1 MRTIRIGS
9 GAGYS
14 GDRIEPAVELAE
26 KGDIQYLVF
35 ECLGE
40 RTVAL
45 AQQARMKNPDSGY
58 DPLLEERM
66 RAVLPVCASQGIR
79 IVTNMG
85 AANPLAAARKT
96 AEIARSL
103 GLSSL
108 KIAAIVGDDVL
119 DACKERDLPIMEFDG
134 TIKQLG
140 NRLLSAN
147 AYLGAEPIAE
157 ALSAGADIVIT
168 GRASDPALFLAP
180 MIHAFGWA
188 MDDWNLLGQGTVA
201 GHLLEC
207 AGQITGGYFADPGY
221 KDIPDLARLGFPIGE
236 VGEDG
241 GLVITKV
248 KGSGGAVTA
257 QTCKEQLLY
266 EVHDPTQYIQPDVVA
281 DFSQVKVEEIA
292 PNRVRVSGGR
302 GTKRTG
308 TLKVSVGYVD
318 SYIGE
323 GQISYAGPGALARG
337 RLALEIVR
345 ERLKLTGVAA
355 SELWFELIGVDSLHG
370 ANLAAKANEPYEVRV
385 RVTGRT
391 ENLREAVRIGNE
403 VETLYT
409 NGPAAGGGAVGVERF
424 DLVADSDSFAQI
436 FGAAGDAHADLV
448 RLAGARGDLSP
459 VQRVD
464 ADQLEPPV
472 AGGDAGEFQPLANDF
487 QRQPPPRQCAGAGIG
502 NLALADIAVDVA
514 NRDLQRAGTFC
525 SPSAAD
531 PHAVRR
537 DLLDLHL
544 RKIRDHVGL
553 DILRGI
559 VHLVEQLLLAGL
571 RRHRAAGAFDLGDDQ
586 AAVFADFADRKAEPR
601 EIGNVLVAGVGEVA
615 AGDLA
620 GAFKQMSGDGALP
633 QQVPVIHR
641 PAEGVNH
648 RRQKQRGIG
657 GAPGDH
663 DIGAAGERLRDR
675 LGAEIGIG
683 RQ

>member
-14 GDRIEPAVELAE
+14 GDRIEPAIELAE

-66 RAVLPVCASQGIR
+66 RAVLPVCADKGIK

-85 AANPLAAARKT
+85 AANPEAAARKT
-96 AEIARSL
+96 ADIARSL
-103 GLSSL
+103 GLPSL
-108 KIAAIVGDDVL
+108 KVAAIVGDDVL
-119 DACKERDLPIMEFDG
+119 DACKAGDLPIMEFDG

-147 AYLGAEPIAE
+147 AYLGAEPMAQ
-157 ALSAGADIVIT
+157 ALAAGADIVIT

-221 KDIPDLARLGFPIGE
+221 KDVADLARLGFPIGE

-241 GLVITKV
+241 SLVVTKV
-248 KGSGGAVTA
+248 AGSGGAVTA

-266 EVHDPTQYIQPDVVA
+266 EVHDPARYFQPDVVA
-281 DFSQVKVEEIA
+281 DFSQVTVEEIG
-292 PNRVRVSGGR
+292 PDRVRVSGGR
-302 GTKRTG
+302 GAKRTD

-345 ERLKLTGVAA
+345 ERLKLTNVAA
-355 SELWFELIGVDSLHG
+355 SELRFELVGVDSLHG
-370 ANLAAKANEPYEVRV
+370 PEVSARAGEPYEVRV
-385 RVTGRT
+385 RVAGRT

-409 NGPAAGGGAVGVERF
+409 NGPAAGGGAWKSARDV
-424 DLVADSDSFAQI
+424 VA
-436 FGAAGDAHADLV
+436 
-448 RLAGARGDLSP
+448 
-459 VQRVD
+459 
-464 ADQLEPPV
+464 V
-472 AGGDAGEFQPLANDF
+472 ASVLLP
-487 QRQPPPRQCAGAGIG
+487 
-502 NLALADIAVDVA
+502 
-514 NRDLQRAGTFC
+514 RDLAKPQ
-525 SPSAAD
+525 
-531 PHAVRR
+531 VRF
-537 DLLDLHL
+537 
-544 RKIRDHVGL
+544 VG
-553 DILRGI
+553 
-559 VHLVEQLLLAGL
+559 A
-571 RRHRAAGAFDLGDDQ
+571 
-586 AAVFADFADRKAEPR
+586 
-601 EIGNVLVAGVGEVA
+601 
-615 AGDLA
+615 
-620 GAFKQMSGDGALP
+620 
-633 QQVPVIHR
+633 
-641 PAEGVNH
+641 
-648 RRQKQRGIG
+648 
-657 GAPGDH
+657 
-663 DIGAAGERLRDR
+663 
-675 LGAEIGIG
+675 
-683 RQ
+683 